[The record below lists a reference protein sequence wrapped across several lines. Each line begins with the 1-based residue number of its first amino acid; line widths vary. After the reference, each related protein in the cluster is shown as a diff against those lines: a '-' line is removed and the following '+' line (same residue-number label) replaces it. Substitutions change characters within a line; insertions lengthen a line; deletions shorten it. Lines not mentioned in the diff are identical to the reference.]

1 MVETST
7 TNSTPVNTDDG
18 LMEENRD
25 NNTANVVKSNEQD
38 DQKQTGGTNVQDFQ
52 CRFCTSRSF
61 DSKPDLLQHLS
72 LIHFNKNLL
81 ERFPFKV
88 GSPSFYTAIL
98 ISCYLCRREA
108 SVQLRDAR

>member
-18 LMEENRD
+18 LVEENHD

-38 DQKQTGGTNVQDFQ
+38 VQNQTDGTNAQGFQ
-52 CRFCTSRSF
+52 CRFCTSRYF

-88 GSPSFYTAIL
+88 GLLSFTL
-98 ISCYLCRREA
+98 RYLNFL
-108 SVQLRDAR
+108 VFL

>member
-1 MVETST
+1 
-7 TNSTPVNTDDG
+7 
-18 LMEENRD
+18 MEDNRD
-25 NNTANVVKSNEQD
+25 DNTANVVKSNNQD
-38 DQKQTGGTNVQDFQ
+38 DQKQADGNNAQDFQ

-88 GSPSFYTAIL
+88 GPSPFILQPNFLSF
-98 ISCYLCRREA
+98 
-108 SVQLRDAR
+108 V